1 MSAVDGPKFRALQ
14 PFYRECL
21 RHIRSGFLTLLCLL
35 LTASWAGCAAGRSSG
50 LTEQPLEPPH
60 RETSDTLRAQAAVDE
75 LVRDLT
81 PEQQAALIKALG
93 KA

>member
-1 MSAVDGPKFRALQ
+1 MSIASLEAELARINAQRDALRDQ
-14 PFYRECL
+14 
-21 RHIRSGFLTLLCLL
+21 
-35 LTASWAGCAAGRSSG
+35 AADLVRQ
-50 LTEQPLEPPH
+50 L
-60 RETSDTLRAQAAVDE
+60 DALRAQAAVDE

>member
-1 MSAVDGPKFRALQ
+1 MSIASLEAELARINAQRDALRDQ
-14 PFYRECL
+14 
-21 RHIRSGFLTLLCLL
+21 
-35 LTASWAGCAAGRSSG
+35 AADLVRQ
-50 LTEQPLEPPH
+50 L
-60 RETSDTLRAQAAVDE
+60 DTLRAQAAVDE

>member
-1 MSAVDGPKFRALQ
+1 MSIASLEAELARINAQRDALRDQ
-14 PFYRECL
+14 AADLVRQLDAL
-21 RHIRSGFLTLLCLL
+21 RS
-35 LTASWAGCAAGRSSG
+35 
-50 LTEQPLEPPH
+50 E
-60 RETSDTLRAQAAVDE
+60 AAVDE

>member
-1 MSAVDGPKFRALQ
+1 MSIASLEAELARINAQRDALRDQ
-14 PFYRECL
+14 
-21 RHIRSGFLTLLCLL
+21 
-35 LTASWAGCAAGRSSG
+35 AADLVRQ
-50 LTEQPLEPPH
+50 L
-60 RETSDTLRAQAAVDE
+60 DTLRAQAVVDE